1 MIFTVTCNPALDC
14 TLRMGEWQDGAIHN
28 SEGEFSPGGK
38 GINVSRVLTALGVD
52 NRALGFVAGEK
63 GALLERALHKMGVK
77 TDFIRLAQ
85 GETRVNV
92 KISGPTEMEKNGVG
106 VPIPEAA
113 LAQLEKQLT
122 DLVAAD
128 DVVCLCG
135 SLPPQTPSDTY
146 GRLVRHLQ
154 SLGVRRVVVDTSG
167 AALMASLGQHPW
179 LIKPNRE
186 ELAAAVERDLP
197 TTDSV
202 VTAAEE
208 LMALGAQN
216 VLVSMG
222 GDGALLCTADGRVRY
237 QPAPDG
243 TVIGTVGAGD
253 STVAGFLTEYL
264 RSGDWDAALRYGVV
278 CGSAT
283 AFSEGLA
290 TAEDIAKVE
299 KSI

>member
-1 MIFTVTCNPALDC
+1 MIYTITCNPALDC
-14 TLRMGEWQDGAIHN
+14 TLRMGGWRGGAVHN

-38 GINVSRVLTALGVD
+38 GINVSRVLTALRVD
-52 NRALGFVAGEK
+52 NRALGFVAGDN
-63 GALLERALHKMGVK
+63 GVALERALLDRGVR
-77 TDFIRLAQ
+77 TEFIRLPE
-85 GETRVNV
+85 GETRINV

-113 LAQLEKQLT
+113 LEQLERQLT

-135 SLPPQTPSDTY
+135 SLPPKTPSDTY
-146 GRLVRHLQ
+146 GRLVLHLR
-154 SLGVRRVVVDTSG
+154 SLGVTRIVVDTSG
-167 AALMASLGQHPW
+167 EPLTAALVAKPW

-197 TTDSV
+197 TIDSV
-202 VTAAEE
+202 ADAARE
-208 LMALGAQN
+208 LMAQGAQN
-216 VLVSMG
+216 VLVTLG
-222 GDGALLCTADGRVRY
+222 GDGALLCIADGRVRY

-290 TAEDIAKVE
+290 DAAMIE
-299 KSI
+299 KMKNRI

>member
-1 MIFTVTCNPALDC
+1 MIYTITCSPALDC
-14 TLRMGEWQDGAIHN
+14 TLRMGEWRDGAVHN

-38 GINVSRVLTALGVD
+38 GINVSRLLTVLGVE
-52 NRALGFVAGEK
+52 NLALGFVAGEN
-63 GALLERALHKMGVK
+63 GHALERALHEMGVR
-77 TDFIRLAQ
+77 TEFIRLPE
-85 GETRVNV
+85 GETRINV

-106 VPIPEAA
+106 VPIPEAS
-113 LAQLEKQLT
+113 LEQLERQLT

-135 SLPPQTPSDTY
+135 SLPPKTPSDTY
-146 GRLVRHLQ
+146 GRLVRHLRR
-154 SLGVRRVVVDTSG
+154 LGVTRIAVDTG
-167 AALMASLGQHPW
+167 GEPLLAALGQRPW
-179 LIKPNRE
+179 LIKPNRD

-197 TTDSV
+197 TIDSV
-202 VTAAEE
+202 TDAARE
-208 LMALGAQN
+208 LMAQGAQN
-216 VLVSMG
+216 VLVTLG

-264 RSGDWDAALRYGVV
+264 RTADWDAALRYGVV

-290 TAEDIAKVE
+290 DAAMMEKVAGMM
-299 KSI
+299 